1 MNNAAD
7 IAAANLV
14 KSFMLF
20 DDWKIQKESSGM
32 TSGGKN
38 RSGEKVHSQ
47 VFVNYHGKYNN
58 IYPSFQIIFA
68 QKVQNIL
75 SLCREFEAAF
85 ASHGSI
91 INIVQKMQDIVHD

>member
-1 MNNAAD
+1 MNNTAE

-47 VFVNYHGKYNN
+47 VFVNYQGKYNN
-58 IYPSFQIIFA
+58 IYPPFQIIFA

-75 SLCREFEAAF
+75 VILTLFTIYSF
-85 ASHGSI
+85 SI
-91 INIVQKMQDIVHD
+91 MSIS